1 MEIKK
6 IIVNAIKNSL
16 KNISDEIEVGE
27 NIVSFSSRPELSD
40 FQSNIAF
47 SLAKQLKQNPIELAN
62 KIVDGISLETKKLF
76 CITVVAPAFINFSFT
91 DEGLKTVLLD
101 ILKDKNYGIDNTVG
115 KDKTVVLDYGG
126 ANIAKEL
133 HMGHLRSPI
142 IGESIKRLYNKFG
155 YHTVSDVHLGDW
167 GLQMGL
173 VMAMLDEYNMLDYYY
188 GKGTTKPQITLDFL
202 NENYPKASKRSKE
215 DAEFKKKAENY
226 TLKLQKKEEP
236 IYTIWK
242 DIREVSISAIKKNYA
257 ELNCTFDLW
266 YGESD
271 AYPYI
276 QRTIDAFTSRGLT
289 EESDGATIVKVA
301 KEGEHIPIP
310 KKNPNDVN
318 EKQLYKNP
326 MPPVVIKKYN
336 GGDLYATTDIA
347 TVMQRVENY
356 KNLSEIIYIVD
367 KRQATHFEG
376 VFRCCRMAEICPKT
390 VKLTHIG
397 YGTMNGKDGK
407 PFKTRSGDTIKLQ
420 DIIEMVKSKAQEKL
434 SSNGVKED
442 SDKLALDIGVSA
454 MKFGDLSNDVSR
466 DYVFDLDNFMSFE
479 GKTGPYLQYTAVRI
493 NSILQKAGQFNREI
507 SYANNE
513 IKDILIELLKLI
525 DSYAIALT
533 NYSPSVICNSL
544 YGLSSAYST
553 FYNNVKI
560 ISEPDASKKN
570 TYLTLSEIV
579 YNAICDGLNCLAIT
593 VPEKM

>member
-6 IIVNAIKNSL
+6 ILENALNKSINKITNEDA
-16 KNISDEIEVGE
+16 KFN
-27 NIVSFSSRPELSD
+27 NIVSFSSRPEISD

-47 SLAKQLKQNPIELAN
+47 SLAKQLKTNPMELAN
-62 KIVDGISLETKKLF
+62 KIVDGLDEDVKNLF
-76 CITVVAPAFINFSFT
+76 NITVIAPAFINFSLT
-91 DEGLKTVLLD
+91 EAGVMQ
-101 ILKDKNYGIDNTVG
+101 ILADMQADSNYGIDKTIGNG
-115 KDKTVVLDYGG
+115 KTVVLDYGG

-173 VMAMLDEYNMLDYYY
+173 VFAMLEEYGMTDYYY
-188 GKGTTKPQITLDFL
+188 GKSTVKPVVTLDFL
-202 NENYPKASKRSKE
+202 NENYPKASKRSKVDE
-215 DAEFKKKAENY
+215 EFKKKADNY
-226 TLKLQKKEEP
+226 TLLLQRKAEP

-242 DIREVSISAIKKNYA
+242 DIRKVSIEAIKRNYS

-289 EESDGATIVKVA
+289 EESDGATIVNVA
-301 KEGEHIPIP
+301 REGEHIPIP
-310 KKNPNDVN
+310 KKNPDDVN

-326 MPPVVIKKYN
+326 MPPVIIKKYN

-347 TVMQRVENY
+347 TIMQRAESY
-356 KNLSEIIYIVD
+356 KDLAEIVYIVD

-376 VFRCCRMAEICPKT
+376 VFRCCRLANICSEN

-407 PFKTRSGDTIKLQ
+407 PFKTREGGSIKLQ
-420 DIIEMVKSKAQEKL
+420 DIIDMVKNKAEEKL
-434 SSNGVKED
+434 KSNGVKEN
-442 SDKLALDIGVSA
+442 SDQLALAIGVSA

-466 DYVFDLDNFMSFE
+466 DYIFDLDNFMSFE

-493 NSILQKAGQFNREI
+493 KSILQKAGEFTRKINFVN
-507 SYANNE
+507 SE
-513 IKDILIELLKLI
+513 IKNLTIELLKLI
-525 DSYAIALT
+525 DAYKLALA
-533 NYSPSVICNSL
+533 NYSPSQICNAL
-544 YGLSSAYST
+544 YGLASAYST
-553 FYNNVKI
+553 FYNNVRI
-560 ISEPDASKKN
+560 ISEQDENKKN
-570 TYLTLSEIV
+570 SFLTVSELV
-579 YNAICDGLNCLAIT
+579 YNALCDGLDCLAIT